1 MSTLLHI
8 DSSARRE
15 ASVSRRLTQR
25 FADEWRS
32 RHPDGRVIVRDLAQ
46 AAPPHVSESLIGAYF
61 TPEEQRDAAQRAT
74 LAESD
79 ALVDELLAADTIVIG
94 APMYNFALPSSLK
107 AWIDHVVR
115 VGRTFAYGANGPS
128 GLVHG
133 KRVVV
138 ILSRGGVYSDGPA
151 QAMDFQTG
159 YLLEQLQ
166 GFRDGRRLSPQMTWL
181 VQFMDDAWMTR
192 IAEFYAA
199 QPSRTRAADTG
210 AASLTAE
217 LRARAETLVRDG
229 CAA

>member
-159 YLLEQLQ
+159 YLRSVL
-166 GFRDGRRLSPQMTWL
+166 GFIGITDVEFVAAEGVAHGEDSARN
-181 VQFMDDAWMTR
+181 A
-192 IAEFYAA
+192 IAQAEDKLLAA
-199 QPSRTRAADTG
+199 A
-210 AASLTAE
+210 
-217 LRARAETLVRDG
+217 
-229 CAA
+229 